1 MTGGKRGKSSSTPD
15 PLADAE
21 LAEQFSAAI
30 AAHRDGRLHDAS
42 AGYEAVLA
50 VHAEHADALHLLGV
64 IASQSGRHDQAVAL
78 IDRALALNADNPD
91 FHSNRG
97 IALQGDGQL
106 EAALASYDQALAL
119 RPDFVEAHGNRAA
132 VLRALHRTA
141 EAVASYQQII
151 ALRPAQFDA
160 HLHCARLLR
169 ELGQRDAALVHLDNA
184 LQLAPDNAEAH
195 NSRGAL
201 LQELRRFDQAIS
213 AYDAAI
219 ALLPTYV
226 AAHSNRGTA
235 LIELRD
241 YERALPNFDRA
252 LALRADYAEAYTCR
266 GVALKELNRLP
277 AALADHDR
285 ALAIEPRLIKAHL
298 NRGATLHQMN
308 RLDEAIASYDRALAI
323 DPDSA
328 GANNNKAVSLL
339 LKGDLGQGWDLYEW
353 RWKLGPAVLVERRLP
368 APRWTGSEELSGR
381 RVLLH
386 GEQGFGDTLQFC
398 RYAQMVAARGAHVIL
413 EVAPAMVELM
423 RTVAGVQ
430 EVIAGGEALPA
441 FDLYSPLLSV
451 PRLCGTRLDNIPA
464 ATPYL
469 NADPA
474 CLAQWETRLGPRTR
488 PRVALAW
495 RGNAQHP
502 NDHNRSIPLA
512 QLLAHLPRDCEYL
525 SLQKDL
531 RDDDQATLRAH
542 PEVRHL
548 GDELKDFSDSAAL
561 CMLADVV
568 ISVDTSLAHLAG
580 GLGRP
585 TWLLLCFSPDWRWL
599 LERSDSPWYPSFR
612 LYRQSSSGDWPTVL
626 RRVGGDLATHFSAVT
641 TQEVSAA
648 PKRSERSGLRPI
660 AWVLVAT
667 NHGTLLVN
675 RNDHH
680 QVGTSGYG
688 VGYQLLNTSAFDA
701 PEVNTARTLLS
712 LRRRHYGDGVVAVD
726 CGANIGVHSVE
737 WARHMDGWGEVIAI
751 EAQERIFYAL
761 AGNLSINNC
770 FNARALWAAV
780 GAEAG
785 VIAVPQPD
793 YHRSGSFGSLEIRQH
808 QGNEFIGQPVSYA
821 DEDMRETRLMR
832 IDDLALPRL
841 DLIKIDIEGMELEA
855 LRGAAMALARQRPLL
870 IIEKIKSDEAA
881 LHALLEAAGYRCLPF
896 GINILAVHAHDP
908 TLAAINL
915 KKS

>member
-1 MTGGKRGKSSSTPD
+1 MTRGKRGKTSSTPE
-15 PLADAE
+15 PATRTE
-21 LAEQFSAAI
+21 LAEQFG
-30 AAHRDGRLHDAS
+30 AAHRDGRPQDAS

-50 VHAEHADALHLLGV
+50 VHPEHADALHLLGV
-64 IASQSGRHDQAVAL
+64 IASQSGRHDQAVVL

-97 IALQGDGQL
+97 IALQGCGQL
-106 EAALASYDQALAL
+106 AAALASYDRALAL
-119 RPDFVEAHGNRAA
+119 RRDFVEAHGNRAA
-132 VLRALHRTA
+132 VLRALHRPA

-151 ALRPAQFDA
+151 TLRPAQFDA
-160 HLHCARLLR
+160 HLQCARLLR

-184 LQLAPDNAEAH
+184 VQLAPDNAEAH

-201 LQELRRFDQAIS
+201 LQELRRFDQAIT
-213 AYDAAI
+213 AYDTAI
-219 ALLPTYV
+219 ALVPTYV

-235 LIELRD
+235 LIELRE

-277 AALADHDR
+277 AALADHER

-298 NRGATLHQMN
+298 NRGTTLHQMN

-323 DPDSA
+323 DPHSA
-328 GANNNKAVSLL
+328 GANHNKSVSQLL
-339 LKGDLGQGWDLYEW
+339 QGDLTQGWDLYEW
-353 RWKLGPAVLVERRLP
+353 RWKLRPAVLVERRLP
-368 APRWTGSEELSGR
+368 APRWTGCEDLKGR

-386 GEQGFGDTLQFC
+386 GEQGYGDTLQFC
-398 RYAQMVAARGAHVIL
+398 RYAQLVAACGAHVIL
-413 EVAPAMVELM
+413 EVAPAMLALM
-423 RTVAGVQ
+423 RAVAGVH
-430 EVIAGGEALPA
+430 EVVADGDALPQ

-464 ATPYL
+464 ASPYL
-469 NADPA
+469 HAEPTH
-474 CLAQWETRLGPRTR
+474 LAKWEARLGPRTR

-495 RGNAQHP
+495 RGNAHHP

-512 QLLAHLPRDCEYL
+512 QLLAHLPRDYEYL
-525 SLQKDL
+525 SVQQEL
-531 RDDDQATLRAH
+531 RDDDEATLRAH

-548 GDELKDFSDSAAL
+548 GDELQDFSDSAAL
-561 CMLADVV
+561 CMLVDLV

-599 LERSDSPWYPSFR
+599 LERSDSPWYPTLT

-626 RRVGGDLATHFSAVT
+626 RRVASDLAARFGAAT
-641 TQEVSAA
+641 TANEVSAA
-648 PKRSERSGLRPI
+648 PKRSEPSGLRPI
-660 AWVLVAT
+660 TWVLVAT

-675 RNDHH
+675 RHDHH
-680 QVGTSGYG
+680 QVGSSGYG

-770 FNARALWAAV
+770 FNARAVGGGRRGSGCDRRAAT
-780 GAEAG
+780 GLS
-785 VIAVPQPD
+785 PQRQFRQPRDPSAPRHRVHRPEDQLCGRGHARDAPD
-793 YHRSGSFGSLEIRQH
+793 
-808 QGNEFIGQPVSYA
+808 
-821 DEDMRETRLMR
+821 
-832 IDDLALPRL
+832 
-841 DLIKIDIEGMELEA
+841 
-855 LRGAAMALARQRPLL
+855 
-870 IIEKIKSDEAA
+870 
-881 LHALLEAAGYRCLPF
+881 
-896 GINILAVHAHDP
+896 AH
-908 TLAAINL
+908 
-915 KKS
+915 